1 MEAQDERERERERE
15 GDAGFLLGTNNRKVF
30 LPGL

>member
-1 MEAQDERERERERE
+1 MEAQDRREREGE
-15 GDAGFLLGTNNRKVF
+15 GDAGFLRGTNNRKVF